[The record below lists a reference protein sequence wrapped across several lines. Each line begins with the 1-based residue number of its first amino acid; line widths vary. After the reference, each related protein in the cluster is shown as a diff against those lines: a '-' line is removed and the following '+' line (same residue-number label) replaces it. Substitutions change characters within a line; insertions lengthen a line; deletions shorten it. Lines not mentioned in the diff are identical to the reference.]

1 MLDNA
6 VHKRLY
12 YVHNE
17 KPRRHY
23 DKDTKRQRTTGL
35 GLSNCTSP
43 IHTPYTIK
51 GDCIMTR
58 VYNPH
63 PYQIKDNECNNLNSA
78 KSYVSKFEKH
88 VLEWEHDDYTQVE
101 INDIIE
107 EFTC

>member
-23 DKDTKRQRTTGL
+23 ENIKETRITGQRL
-35 GLSNCTSP
+35 PSRDIIVPSP
-43 IHTPYTIK
+43 YNIK
-51 GDCIMTR
+51 GDCIMTG

-63 PYQIKDNECNNLNSA
+63 PYQIKDTECNRLSSA
-78 KSYVSKFEKH
+78 KVYVNKFEKH

-107 EFTC
+107 EVLC

>member
-1 MLDNA
+1 
-6 VHKRLY
+6 
-12 YVHNE
+12 
-17 KPRRHY
+17 
-23 DKDTKRQRTTGL
+23 
-35 GLSNCTSP
+35 
-43 IHTPYTIK
+43 
-51 GDCIMTR
+51 MTR